1 MHKFLF
7 LLLMC
12 SSLLT
17 LSSCEKEPGNE
28 ELSNQLLGTW
38 NLKSAQRNG
47 QSTETLNNF
56 KLEFENDTLLFSNLS
71 GSREQ
76 QTYSVDNSIIQ
87 TEGARMNPEYQI
99 LQISDSTLTLK
110 MYFNDFEFDFEF
122 VK

>member
-7 LLLMC
+7 LFFVC
-12 SSLLT
+12 ISQLT
-17 LSSCEKEPGNE
+17 LISCEKESGTE

-38 NLKSAQRNG
+38 TLQSAQRNG

-76 QTYSVDNSIIQ
+76 QTYSVDKGIIQ
-87 TEGARMNPEYQI
+87 TKGARMNPEYQI
-99 LQISDSTLTLK
+99 LQISDSILTLK
-110 MYFNDFEFDFEF
+110 MYFNDYEFDFEF
-122 VK
+122 IR